1 MRGYFPTGLPLTC
14 RSASCAS
21 EFKVSGQLEKSW
33 PEKSS
38 TEAAAVAAVAA
49 VAARRSDG
57 GGFRQENKVTRMKP
71 DHRKSKLGFA
81 FGCDTM

>member
-21 EFKVSGQLEKSW
+21 ESKVSGQLEKSW

-38 TEAAAVAAVAA
+38 TEAAAVAA
-49 VAARRSDG
+49 RRSDG
-57 GGFRQENKVTRMKP
+57 GGFRQENKVTGMKP